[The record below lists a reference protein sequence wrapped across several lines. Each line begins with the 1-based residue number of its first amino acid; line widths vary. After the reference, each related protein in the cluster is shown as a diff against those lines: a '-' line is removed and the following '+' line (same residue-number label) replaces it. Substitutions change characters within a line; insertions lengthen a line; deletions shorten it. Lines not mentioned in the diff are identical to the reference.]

1 MTSLVVRNPQAV
13 AFLTN
18 PDCTRLLKPFLFGER
33 TIKEAAE
40 ALHLEPSALYYPVK
54 RMCNLGLLEP
64 TREIPRRGR
73 ALKVYRA
80 SAEKFFVPFENTGDV
95 TLEDFIA
102 TFDAQW
108 SAGLIKGLVGAH
120 RRAATHPEGLGLAIY
135 PHPSG
140 LMALGI
146 IPGPDAEPRPLPGV
160 ISLWDTGYYLSDEDV
175 SALDTEM
182 DALLARYREKRSGP
196 RRVLRVALA
205 PWGDA

>member
-13 AFLTN
+13 AFLTD

-40 ALHLEPSALYYPVK
+40 ALHLEPSALYYPVT
-54 RMCNLGLLEP
+54 RMCDLGLLEVA
-64 TREIPRRGR
+64 REIPRRGR

-80 SAEKFFVPFENTGDV
+80 SAERFFVPFENTGDV
-95 TLEDFIA
+95 TLEGFIS
-102 TFDAQW
+102 TLDAQW
-108 SAGLIKGLVGAH
+108 NAGLVKGLADAH
-120 RRAATHPEGLGLAIY
+120 RRAAGRAEGWGLSIY

-146 IPGPDAEPRPLPGV
+146 VPGPDAEPRPLPGV
-160 ISLWDTGYYLSDEDV
+160 VSLWDTGYYLSDQDV
-175 SALDTEM
+175 SALEGELN
-182 DALLARYREKRSGP
+182 ALLARYREKRSGP

>member
-13 AFLTN
+13 AFLTD

-54 RMCNLGLLEP
+54 RMCDLGLLK
-64 TREIPRRGR
+64 TVREIPRRGR

-80 SAEKFFVPFENTGDV
+80 SAERFFVPFECTGDV
-95 TLEDFIA
+95 TLEGFIA
-102 TFDAQW
+102 TLDAQW
-108 SAGLIKGLVGAH
+108 NAGLVKGLADAH
-120 RRAATHPEGLGLAIY
+120 RRAATRAEGWGLSIY

-140 LMALGI
+140 LMVLNI
-146 IPGPDAEPRPLPGV
+146 VPSPDVDFQPLPGV
-160 ISLWDTGYYLSDEDV
+160 ISLWDTGYHLSDEDV
-175 SALDTEM
+175 SALDIEM
-182 DALLARYREKRSGP
+182 NMLLARYREKRSGP

-205 PWGDA
+205 PWGGA